1 MHHLLPPQFGQ
12 AIGWTILHS
21 LWQAMLIAIV
31 AAAAMVVFRQKKAAI
46 RYHVAGLG
54 LSLILLSAAA
64 TFCCYVQQPE
74 PLVSD
79 LGTSIKAEVL
89 AAPSLTDGGVGAAE
103 QPVATYASLG
113 PIETVQTYFE
123 PHISLIAVLWCL
135 GFALCLLRLL
145 GDIGQVYYLKT
156 QRNFPADE
164 YWIDLKDGLL
174 RKAGLNKVVALVES
188 TLVRTPLVV
197 GHLKPFIM
205 FPIGLIN
212 RLDPFEAE
220 AIIAHEIAHIVR
232 RDYLFNILQSLVE
245 TIFYYH
251 PAVWWLSSTMRR
263 EREIAADELA
273 IALTGNPVN
282 YAKALVV
289 VQELAYFPL
298 SPALAFAGQRKSQL
312 FTRIQRILHS
322 KHSKSL
328 VMEKFIS
335 AGAFVLLLVG
345 LTFAQINTTPQN
357 QEGSAEMT
365 NSQFAPPDSTSGIW
379 EGKIEN
385 GELCLL
391 MTQRSKRNNWSTHDC
406 YPLSSFS
413 TLPNGKGTFTMT
425 REAGTITYT
434 GEFDGK
440 EGFGRFQFQEN
451 PDFRKMLSERGIKNV
466 EAGLMI
472 HFCMSNVTRGYLDF
486 LNQKGYKNVDAD
498 ELAGLAVHGLD
509 EAAITSYLDIFAKAG
524 KKDVELDDLM
534 SFKIHDVSGEYI
546 ALMNSLGF
554 KSLSLDDV
562 LAAKI
567 HGITPE
573 FVQSCKALGYANLDF
588 DEVLAAKIHG
598 ITPEFVQSCKAMGYA
613 NLDFDDV
620 LSFRIHGMSPEYLTS
635 LKNAGITDLS
645 ADEAMGFKVH
655 NITPE
660 YIASLKA
667 AGFSDLDADD
677 IQGFKVHN
685 VTPEYVA
692 SLKAA
697 GLTNLNTEDILAYK
711 IHEVTPE
718 LIATYRSMGFKNVD
732 NDELLSLKIHGVDA
746 AFIESYKSVFD
757 KTLDLDEVL
766 SLKIHDVTPDFVRR
780 AREKGF
786 KDMSVDEYIQL
797 KIQFGDKIK

>member
-1 MHHLLPPQFGQ
+1 MHHFLPPQFGQ

-46 RYHVAGLG
+46 RYRVAGLSLG
-54 LSLILLSAAA
+54 LILLSAAA
-64 TFCCYVQQPE
+64 TFCWYVQQPE
-74 PLVSD
+74 PLVGD
-79 LGTSIKAEVL
+79 VDTSIKAEVL
-89 AAPSLTDGGVGAAE
+89 VAAPSLADRGVGAAE
-103 QPVATYASLG
+103 QPVATRASLG

-174 RKAGLNKVVALVES
+174 RKAGLNKVVELVES

-245 TIFYYH
+245 TVFYYH

-335 AGAFVLLLVG
+335 AGVFVLLLVG

-357 QEGSAEMT
+357 QEVLTEMT
-365 NSQFAPPDSTSGIW
+365 NGQFAPPDSTSGIW

-385 GELCLL
+385 GELCLT

-440 EGFGRFQFQEN
+440 EGYGRFQFQEN
-451 PDFRKMLSERGIKNV
+451 SDFRKMLSERGIKNI

-509 EAAITSYLDIFAKAG
+509 EATITSYLDIFAKAG

-546 ALMNSLGF
+546 ALMNNLGF
-554 KSLSLDDV
+554 KNLSLDDV
-562 LAAKI
+562 L
-567 HGITPE
+567 
-573 FVQSCKALGYANLDF
+573 S
-588 DEVLAAKIHG
+588 AKIHG

-620 LSFRIHGMSPEYLTS
+620 LNFKIHGMSPEYLTS

-645 ADEAMGFKVH
+645 ADEAMGFKIH

-677 IQGFKVHN
+677 IQGFKVHS

-711 IHEVTPE
+711 IHGVTPE

-786 KDMSVDEYIQL
+786 KDMSVDEYVQL
-797 KIQFGDKIK
+797 KIQFGNKIK